1 MSKPRK
7 PPLDAAYKVLQYIK
21 GCPGQGILLS
31 STSNFHLKAFTDAK
45 WAACIDTRR
54 STTGYYVFLGESLIS
69 WKSKEQSIVSRSSA
83 KTEYRAMVVIVC
95 EITWLLAL
103 LKDQEVY
110 HPQLALLF
118 YHNQAAIYIGE
129 NPAFHERTKHIEVDC
144 HLVRDKGQDKVIKLF
159 YTPTHTQLADL
170 LTKALSA

>member
-31 STSNFHLKAFTDAK
+31 STSNFHLKALTDAK

-54 STTGYYVFLGESLIS
+54 STTGYCVFLGESLIS
-69 WKSKEQSIVSRSSA
+69 WKSKKSIVSRSSA
-83 KTEYRAMVVIVC
+83 EEEYRAMVDIVC
-95 EITWLLAL
+95 EITWLLTL
-103 LKDQEVY
+103 LKDHEVY

-118 YHNQAAIYIGE
+118 YHNQATIYIGE
-129 NPAFHERTKHIEVDC
+129 NPVFHERTKHIDVDC
-144 HLVRDKGQDKVIKLF
+144 HLVRAKVQDKVIKLF
-159 YTPTHTQLADL
+159 YTRTHTQLAD
-170 LTKALSA
+170 